1 MEELKVDV
9 MKEIEVAAGAS
20 GRVIA
25 RHWEITKS
33 QILSMAE
40 NGLSIKHIHKL
51 VNKYQYVPL
60 SVIRHVLIEGGYTKN
75 KNRTW
80 SK

>member
-1 MEELKVDV
+1 MESEVDV
-9 MKEIEVAAGAS
+9 IKEIEKTAGAS
-20 GRVIA
+20 GKVIA
-25 RHWEITKS
+25 RHWEITQS

-40 NGLSIKHIHKL
+40 NGLTIKHMHKL

-60 SVIRHVLIEGGYTKN
+60 SVIRDVLAKGGYSKN